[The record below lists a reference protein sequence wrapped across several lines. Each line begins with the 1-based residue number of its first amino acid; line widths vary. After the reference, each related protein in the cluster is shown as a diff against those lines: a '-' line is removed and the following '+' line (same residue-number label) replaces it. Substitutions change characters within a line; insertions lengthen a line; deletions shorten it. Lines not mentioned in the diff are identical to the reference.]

1 MLIEIVKKKAPVLLI
16 LSFYSSASTADSSG
30 LFSASLIWYMEVGI
44 MLFKAILRSEV
55 MNENTAQWDGLVW
68 LAENIKTIIAF
79 SES

>member
-1 MLIEIVKKKAPVLLI
+1 
-16 LSFYSSASTADSSG
+16 
-30 LFSASLIWYMEVGI
+30 

-68 LAENIKTIIAF
+68 LAENIKTILDS